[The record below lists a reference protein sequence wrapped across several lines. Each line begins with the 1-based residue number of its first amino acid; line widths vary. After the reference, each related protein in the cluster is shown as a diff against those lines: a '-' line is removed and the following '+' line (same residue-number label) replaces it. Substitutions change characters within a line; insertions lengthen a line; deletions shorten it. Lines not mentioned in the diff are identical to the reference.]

1 MSSVVVTPLQPPF
14 DQDVM
19 HFQFKGVRK
28 ILTVSI
34 NDGKRI
40 KAMLGNKPI
49 NRDVIIGPVENND
62 IDVMISVLQ

>member
-14 DQDVM
+14 AQSVM

-28 ILTVSI
+28 YLTVSI
-34 NDGKRI
+34 ADGERI
-40 KAMLGNKPI
+40 KALLGNKPI
-49 NRDVIIGPVENND
+49 NRDVIIGPVDNND